1 MSRQLFRSR
10 DDRMLAGVAG
20 GLAELWDADP
30 SVVRVVWAILVP
42 FTGGFAL
49 LAYVIMALVVPEE
62 DEEPVAD
69 ARQAAYAQPP
79 AASSSPSTPPASS
92 SPTTPP
98 AQPPAGG
105 ATPASPDGGTPTS
118 ADGGTPPVPL
128 TTSSAPPDWRSARRE
143 ARAARRAARR
153 DNRGGPGNIGVLIGA
168 LLVIAGIYF
177 LVREYVPEID
187 LNWLWPAALIALG
200 VVVLL
205 AAFRRP
211 PTDEG
216 PSA

>member
-1 MSRQLFRSR
+1 MSRRLFRSR

-30 SVVRVVWAILVP
+30 SLVRVVWAILVP

-62 DEEPVAD
+62 EDEPV
-69 ARQAAYAQPP
+69 AYAQPAARSSSP
-79 AASSSPSTPPASS
+79 PPSPPASPTDVGAPPPAEAESLAPVEPLAASSP
-92 SPTTPP
+92 
-98 AQPPAGG
+98 
-105 ATPASPDGGTPTS
+105 
-118 ADGGTPPVPL
+118 
-128 TTSSAPPDWRSARRE
+128 PPDWRSARRD

-153 DNRGGPGNIGVLIGA
+153 DHRAGPGSIGLLIGA
-168 LLVIAGIYF
+168 LLVVAGIYF
-177 LVREYVPEID
+177 LVREYIPDID

-211 PTDEG
+211 PPDAAPPDDG

>member
-62 DEEPVAD
+62 DEEPVA
-69 ARQAAYAQPP
+69 YTQPA

-92 SPTTPP
+92 SPSTPP
-98 AQPPAGG
+98 AQPP
-105 ATPASPDGGTPTS
+105 PDGGTPKS

-128 TTSSAPPDWRSARRE
+128 TASSAPSDWRSARRE

-153 DNRGGPGNIGVLIGA
+153 DHRGSPGNIGVLIGA

-177 LVREYVPEID
+177 LVREYVPDID

>member
-1 MSRQLFRSR
+1 MSRRLFRSR

-30 SVVRVVWAILVP
+30 SLVRVVWAILVP

-62 DEEPVAD
+62 EDAPV
-69 ARQAAYAQPP
+69 AYAQPSASSSSP
-79 AASSSPSTPPASS
+79 PPPPPASPTGVGTSPPPDGDSPAPVTPLAASSS
-92 SPTTPP
+92 
-98 AQPPAGG
+98 
-105 ATPASPDGGTPTS
+105 
-118 ADGGTPPVPL
+118 
-128 TTSSAPPDWRSARRE
+128 PPDWRSARRE

-153 DNRGGPGNIGVLIGA
+153 DHRGGAGSIGVLIGA

-177 LVREYVPEID
+177 LVREYIPDID

-211 PTDEG
+211 PPDATPPDEG

>member
-30 SVVRVVWAILVP
+30 SVVRVIWAILVP

-69 ARQAAYAQPP
+69 ARQAAYAQP
-79 AASSSPSTPPASS
+79 AAASS

-98 AQPPAGG
+98 AQPPPGG
-105 ATPASPDGGTPTS
+105 ATPASPDGGTR
-118 ADGGTPPVPL
+118 PVPL
-128 TTSSAPPDWRSARRE
+128 TTSSAPSDWRSARRE

-153 DNRGGPGNIGVLIGA
+153 DHRGGPGNIGLLIGA

-177 LVREYVPEID
+177 LVREYVPDID

>member
-1 MSRQLFRSR
+1 MNRRLFRSR

-30 SVVRVVWAILVP
+30 SLVRVVWVILVP
-42 FTGGFAL
+42 LTGGFAL

-62 DEEPVAD
+62 EDERV
-69 ARQAAYAQPP
+69 AYAQPAAP
-79 AASSSPSTPPASS
+79 SSSPQSPPPASPAGVETPPPADGVSPAPVTPLAASSP
-92 SPTTPP
+92 
-98 AQPPAGG
+98 
-105 ATPASPDGGTPTS
+105 
-118 ADGGTPPVPL
+118 
-128 TTSSAPPDWRSARRE
+128 PPDWRSARRE

-153 DNRGGPGNIGVLIGA
+153 DHRGGPGSIGVLIGA

-177 LVREYVPEID
+177 LVREYIPDID
-187 LNWLWPAALIALG
+187 LNWLWPAALIVLG

-205 AAFRRP
+205 AALRRP
-211 PTDEG
+211 PTDATPPDGG

>member
-1 MSRQLFRSR
+1 MSMSRQLFRSR

-30 SVVRVVWAILVP
+30 SLIRIVWAILVP

-49 LAYVIMALVVPEE
+49 LAYVIMAFVVPEE
-62 DEEPVAD
+62 EAEP
-69 ARQAAYAQPP
+69 AAYAASASAAASATPP
-79 AASSSPSTPPASS
+79 SSSSPPPAESGD
-92 SPTTPP
+92 P
-98 AQPPAGG
+98 APAM
-105 ATPASPDGGTPTS
+105 PLS
-118 ADGGTPPVPL
+118 A
-128 TTSSAPPDWRSARRE
+128 SSAPPDWRSARRE

-153 DNRGGPGNIGVLIGA
+153 GRRGGPSNVGVVIGA
-168 LLVIAGIYF
+168 LLVIAGVYA
-177 LVREYVPEID
+177 LVREYIPDID

-211 PTDEG
+211 PADSAG
-216 PSA
+216 PDAPP